1 MSVVNPSSAVIAKAK
16 SKYGKRLTLKDYN
29 ALIKC
34 ESISEIIQYL
44 RSYTYYQQ
52 FLGKVSNDVHRGNLE
67 NILRGKLF
75 DSFLSLCRY
84 NSDKSPV
91 TTYILR
97 KTEEKEIVRFITLLS
112 TGKAHEYIFDL
123 PMYFIEHTDIS
134 LERLSKV
141 RGYRELLNVFDK
153 TIYKK
158 VIERFPPDHDGRY
171 PIAAIDDALDI
182 AILDELYNSINHIKN
197 KKEKAQLLNL
207 FDTLTDYDNYSRIL
221 RLKRYY
227 QLSNDVIREHLIP
240 FGKLHKKLDAILS
253 KESYEEVRDALAETP
268 IGRKARRFDIDSEM
282 LVHGNFEV
290 CRHEMYFSSNP
301 EVVLLAYYIVSDTE
315 LRNIITIIEGVRYS
329 MEPEKIKEMLI
340 F

>member
-97 KTEEKEIVRFITLLS
+97 KTEDKEIVRFITLLS

-182 AILDELYNSINHIKN
+182 AILDELYNSINHLKN

-227 QLSNDVIREHLIP
+227 QLSNVVIREHLIP

-301 EVVLLAYYIVSDTE
+301 EIVLLAYYIVSDTE

>member
-34 ESISEIIQYL
+34 ESIGEIVQYL
-44 RSYTYYQQ
+44 RSYTYYQG
-52 FLGKVSNDVHRGNLE
+52 FLGKVSNDIHRGNLE

-97 KTEEKEIVRFITLLS
+97 KAEDKEIIRFITLLS

-123 PMYFIEHTDIS
+123 PMYFNEHTDIS

-141 RGYRELLNVFDK
+141 RSYQELMSVLDK

-158 VIERFPPDHDGRY
+158 IFEKFPPDADGKYR
-171 PIAAIDDALDI
+171 IATIDDAIDTV
-182 AILDELYNSINHIKN
+182 ILDELYKSINHIKS
-197 KKEKAQLLNL
+197 KKDKTQLLAL

-227 QLSNDVIREHLIP
+227 NLPNDVIREHLIP
-240 FGKLHKKLDAILS
+240 YGKLSKKIDSILS
-253 KESYEEVRDALAETP
+253 KESYEEVRDALAQTP
-268 IGRKARRFDIDSEM
+268 IGRKARRYDIDGEM
-282 LVHGNFEV
+282 LIQGRFEV

-301 EVVLLAYYIVSDTE
+301 EIVLLAYYIVSNTE

-329 MEPEKIKEMLI
+329 MEPDKIKEMLI